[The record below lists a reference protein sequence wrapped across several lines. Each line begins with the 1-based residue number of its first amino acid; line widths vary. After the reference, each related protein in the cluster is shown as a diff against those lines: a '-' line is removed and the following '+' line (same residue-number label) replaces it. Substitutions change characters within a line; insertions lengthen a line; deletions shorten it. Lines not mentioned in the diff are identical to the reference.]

1 MRSRKWSSV
10 LVVTTVLVSMW
21 GGSGSAKAASPQ
33 IVVDLASNTGS
44 IKYGASGFLY
54 GLGSDGVP
62 SSTMLA
68 PLNPQAI
75 AQKAPDG
82 AQHPNG
88 DALKV
93 APEFIKAGGK
103 EIQIYMQDIYE
114 NWPYENLGLQD
125 YLKKIDVMVPKVVAD
140 PNHSK
145 FVYVPFNEPDGIWYQ
160 GINNYNDASGQE
172 ARNKFFAD
180 WKTVYNHI
188 RSLDS
193 QAKIAG
199 PNLAAYHAQFYN
211 DFFTYAKNNNVLP
224 DVTTWH
230 ELGNDFFTDWY
241 NHYNH
246 YRNVEKKLGIS
257 ATPIAINEYARISGD
272 LGVPGNLI
280 QWMTRLEN
288 SKVDGMLA
296 YWTAAGTL
304 NDLVTENNKPTGGWW
319 LYKWYGQLTGHTVT
333 VTPPTTNGSLQAL
346 AALDPDKKQARILF
360 GGSVNPSDV
369 YSTDVVIKGLDTA
382 SYMSK
387 NVHVS
392 IIGVDNSG
400 TNPAN
405 DPYSVQEQNYPVTNG
420 QITVPIHNLKAL
432 SAYQIIVSP
441 NTNSQTI
448 NNSSNRYEA
457 EYAKLNGTAKVTYG
471 SNTGYSGTYFVEGYG
486 NTNNASTE
494 FIVSAPTN
502 GYYNLNLRYSAGPFS
517 NAPTTRQLKLVL
529 NGSDLTTVNLDSTAN
544 WNTWNTKTT
553 SVFLNAGINR
563 ISYNAFTTDESDAVN
578 LDYLEIS
585 PNTTAI
591 NSYEAESNSNVLGG
605 TAIVTDDAAASG
617 GKYVGYI
624 GNGASNT
631 LQFNDITA
639 PKAGKYRMVVTFAN
653 AEVKGEHSYNNNVVE
668 RVATITVNGNQAQ
681 SPNFFNTRQWNNYK
695 TMVFDVN
702 LKAGTNT
709 IKFTN
714 ASAYAPNIDRIQIAM
729 PIINN
734 TGNSIANN
742 DSVIADVYSS
752 NQS

>member
-199 PNLAAYHAQFYN
+199 PNLAAYHAQFYD

-257 ATPIAINEYARISGD
+257 ARPIAINEYARISGD

-668 RVATITVNGNQAQ
+668 RVATITVNGDQAQ

>member
-10 LVVTTVLVSMW
+10 LVVTTVLVSIW

-75 AQKAPDG
+75 AQKAPNG

-199 PNLAAYHAQFYN
+199 PNLAAYHAQFYD

-257 ATPIAINEYARISGD
+257 AIPIAINEYARISGD

-319 LYKWYGQLTGHTVT
+319 LYKWYGQLTGDTVT

-369 YSTDVVIKGLDTA
+369 YSTDVVIKGLDAA

-494 FIVSAPTN
+494 FIVNAPTN

-529 NGSDLTTVNLDSTAN
+529 NGSDLTTVNLNSTAN

-591 NSYEAESNSNVLGG
+591 NSYEAESNSNLLGG

-668 RVATITVNGNQAQ
+668 RVATITVNGDQAQ

>member
-160 GINNYNDASGQE
+160 GINNYNNASGQE

-199 PNLAAYHAQFYN
+199 PNLAAYNAQFYD

-280 QWMTRLEN
+280 QWMTRFEN

-319 LYKWYGQLTGHTVT
+319 LYKWYGQLTGDTVT

-369 YSTDVVIKGLDTA
+369 YSTDVVIKGLDAA

-578 LDYLEIS
+578 LDYLEII

-668 RVATITVNGNQAQ
+668 RVATITVNGDQAQ

>member
-257 ATPIAINEYARISGD
+257 AIPIAINEYARISGD

-280 QWMTRLEN
+280 QWMTRFEN

-502 GYYNLNLRYSAGPFS
+502 GYYNLNLGYSAGPFS

-591 NSYEAESNSNVLGG
+591 NSYEAENNSNLLGG

-668 RVATITVNGNQAQ
+668 RVATITVNGDQAQ

-714 ASAYAPNIDRIQIAM
+714 VSAYAPNIDRIQIAM

>member
-93 APEFIKAGGK
+93 ATEFIKAGGK

-199 PNLAAYHAQFYN
+199 PNLAAYNAQFYD

-280 QWMTRLEN
+280 QWMTRFEN

-668 RVATITVNGNQAQ
+668 RVATITVNGDQAQ

>member
-160 GINNYNDASGQE
+160 GINNYNNASGQE

-199 PNLAAYHAQFYN
+199 PNLAAYNAQFYD

-257 ATPIAINEYARISGD
+257 AIPIAINEYARISGD

-280 QWMTRLEN
+280 QWMTRFEN

-494 FIVSAPTN
+494 FIVNAPTN

-529 NGSDLTTVNLDSTAN
+529 NGSDLTTVNLNSTAN

-668 RVATITVNGNQAQ
+668 RVATITVNGDQAQ

>member
-10 LVVTTVLVSMW
+10 LVVTTVLVSIW

-44 IKYGASGFLY
+44 MKYGASGFLY

-62 SSTMLA
+62 SSTMLT

-160 GINNYNDASGQE
+160 GINNYNNASGQE

-199 PNLAAYHAQFYN
+199 PNLAAYHAQFYD

-257 ATPIAINEYARISGD
+257 AIPIAINEYARISGD

-392 IIGVDNSG
+392 IIGVNNSG

-668 RVATITVNGNQAQ
+668 RVATITVNGDQAQ

>member
-10 LVVTTVLVSMW
+10 LVVTTVLVSIW

-160 GINNYNDASGQE
+160 GINNYNNASGQE

-199 PNLAAYHAQFYN
+199 PNLAAYHAQFYD

-257 ATPIAINEYARISGD
+257 ARPIAINEYARISGD

-668 RVATITVNGNQAQ
+668 RVATITVNGDQAQ